1 MTCLFPT
8 AGNGAGPAVP
18 VSPAWLLIRSQR
30 ASVGAVATGRLPF
43 MLPSPVPQSEPH
55 LRAHR
60 VLDAHHCDTGQ
71 LSEDLAL
78 IVPWGLSITEIPVS
92 DAQSP
97 QPLTGHGLD
106 DGADHLISVL
116 ILEWH
121 GLPLFV
127 QDSIAPGKAHS
138 QNTAPRL
145 PPSVLPY
152 VTDTDH
158 SA

>member
-1 MTCLFPT
+1 
-8 AGNGAGPAVP
+8 
-18 VSPAWLLIRSQR
+18 
-30 ASVGAVATGRLPF
+30 
-43 MLPSPVPQSEPH
+43 MLPSPAPKSEPH
-55 LRAHR
+55 LWAHR

-78 IVPWGLSITEIPVS
+78 VVPRGLSIVEIPVS
-92 DAQSP
+92 DAESP

-127 QDSIAPGKAHS
+127 QDSITPGEVHS
-138 QNTAPRL
+138 QNSAPHL
-145 PPSVLPY
+145 PPSVLRH
-152 VTDTDH
+152 VTDTLTTLHD
-158 SA
+158 S